1 MSDDPATGPDQT
13 FGELIVPAR
22 LLLGPGPSNVHPR
35 VYRAMMA
42 PVIGY
47 LDPQFLQL
55 LDDTQ
60 RPLRALFRTENDM
73 SIAISGTGTAG
84 METAVYNVLEP
95 GDTAIV
101 GMNGFFGDRI
111 SQMARRCGGE
121 VVPIEAEWGRIIEP
135 EQVEEALKANP
146 GAKLVAI
153 VHGETSTGIL
163 QPLEEISR
171 IVHAYDALLLVDAVT
186 SLSGCELRIDDWGVD
201 ICYSGTQKCLSAP
214 PGMSPVTFSP
224 QAMDVVAKRKEPP
237 LSWYLDISMLRNYW
251 GAGKARVYHHTPPMT
266 MLYALREGL
275 RIALEEGLEARIVRH
290 RRHAEALWA
299 GVEAMGL
306 QVHAQEGYRLPP
318 LTTVRVP
325 EGVDEMKVRLG
336 LLQEHNIEVGGGIGA
351 LQGQVWRIGLMGYN
365 STAQNVLG
373 ILFALETELARQG
386 FRAEKGA
393 GVAAAAQSLNADL

>member
-1 MSDDPATGPDQT
+1 MTDDI
-13 FGELIVPAR
+13 GELNVPSR

-73 SIAISGTGTAG
+73 TIAISGTGTAG
-84 METAVYNVLEP
+84 MEAAIYNVVEP
-95 GDTAIV
+95 GDTVIV
-101 GMNGFFGDRI
+101 CFNGFFGDRMA
-111 SQMARRCGGE
+111 QMARRCDAE
-121 VVPIEAEWGRIIEP
+121 VVLVEAEWGRIIEP
-135 EQVEEALKANP
+135 EQVEQALKANP

-171 IVHAYDALLLVDAVT
+171 IVHAHDALLLVDAVT
-186 SLSGCELRIDDWGVD
+186 SLAGCDLRIDDWGVD
-201 ICYSGTQKCLSAP
+201 VCLSGTQKCLSAP
-214 PGMSPVTFSP
+214 PGMAPLTLSP
-224 QAMDVVAKRKEPP
+224 QAMEVVAKRKEPVR
-237 LSWYLDISMLRNYW
+237 SWYLDVSMLRNYW

-266 MLYALREGL
+266 MLYALREAL
-275 RIALEEGLEARIVRH
+275 RIVLEEGLETRIVRH

-306 QVHAQEGYRLPP
+306 QLHAQEGHRLPS

-325 EGVDEMKVRLG
+325 EGIDEMTLRRG
-336 LLQEHNIEVGGGIGA
+336 LLQEHNIEVGGGIGV

-365 STAQNVLG
+365 ATVQNVLG
-373 ILFALETELARQG
+373 LLYALETELARQG
-386 FRAEKGA
+386 FKVETGA
-393 GVAAAAQSLNADL
+393 GVAAAVQSLNAAL